1 MTAAVTELHDP
12 NMIIQPRQY
21 ANVIGCTYVKIT
33 FGCLRRSL
41 NMQKW
46 HFALHKEVEANL
58 TLFSDSP
65 VINPPIIIGFMC
77 LFVHQ

>member
-1 MTAAVTELHDP
+1 MTAVVTELHDP
-12 NMIIQPRQY
+12 NMIIQSRQH

-33 FGCLRRSL
+33 FGCLRQSL

-46 HFALHKEVEANL
+46 HFALCKEVEANL
-58 TLFSDSP
+58 FSDSP
-65 VINPPIIIGFMC
+65 MINPPIIIGFIC